1 MLNLEGNK
9 NRRMILGLINEM
21 PGIRYMELKRITGLA
36 YGTLTY
42 HLSRLEGEGRIKVV
56 RTTRKSRYYPACMSE
71 LEANII
77 DCLRNSTC
85 KSILSVLLE
94 HEYVTLQM
102 LMKTL
107 KNGKSTIRYHIDR
120 LMSIGVINA
129 FRVDRMILYK
139 TNDGVINGV
148 VRRIINDHLFN

>member
-94 HEYVTLQM
+94 HEYVTLQI